1 MYEVMKQ
8 KFPLFIRR
16 KVDEIDAK
24 ILTQYQSSY
33 RVQYSIIQ
41 LIGPQLYIFDVQ
53 ANIKTSIELE
63 LTVFSHPSNWS
74 PENLFL

>member
-1 MYEVMKQ
+1 MKQ